1 MDMGGKREVKGDGR
15 GEAEREK
22 EASVR
27 RIRGVFDVE
36 EAREARESRL
46 AWNGEKRDYSRLRCG
61 IRGNTKEQ
69 CEFGEV
75 GPVAGLELS

>member
-27 RIRGVFDVE
+27 RIRGVFEVE

-46 AWNGEKRDYSRLRCG
+46 ARNGERLFEVEM
-61 IRGNTKEQ
+61 GNNGKYQ
-69 CEFGEV
+69 RAV
-75 GPVAGLELS
+75 RVW